1 MNYESLMTTQHD
13 PIKKYFDVQSKAL
26 DGSVNARLNQI
37 REETVYSRTV
47 KSWLIPAIVAGG
59 AAIFMTSQSYAIE
72 PLPLVDEAEFELMLS
87 DEPIFVV
94 IRDDVI
100 EIETNTDPTLTEH
113 GENREDGEKP

>member
-1 MNYESLMTTQHD
+1 MTTQHD

-26 DGSVNARLNQI
+26 EGSVNARLNQI
-37 REETVYSRTV
+37 REQTVHSRTV
-47 KSWLIPAIVAGG
+47 KSWLIPAIVTGG
-59 AAIFMTSQSYAIE
+59 VAIFMTSQSYAIE

-100 EIETNTDPTLTEH
+100 EIETNTDPTLTEQ